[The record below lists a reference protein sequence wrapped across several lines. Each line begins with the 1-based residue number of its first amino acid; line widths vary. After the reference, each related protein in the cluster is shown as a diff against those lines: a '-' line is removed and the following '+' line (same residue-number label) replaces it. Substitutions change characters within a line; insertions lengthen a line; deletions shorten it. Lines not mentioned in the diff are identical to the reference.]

1 MLLEELHERDYIDS
15 LFDQYEELAKLQP
28 ELNSELFIF
37 EKMVLKKVKKILK
50 KSNLLKDVEKKDLK
64 EIIHFSS
71 IVFTE
76 GSLVAALRLDYCN
89 RCGWCCEN
97 CSPIYITKE
106 EYESYKDSDKIITGE
121 IVPHNDGYRFDQ
133 DRPCE
138 HFIKSTKKCDIY
150 HERPAVCKAYPIIIK
165 NEREYAFTPNHFC
178 KYAIEFVVQKAITE
192 VTTCLKIRKD
202 PDFLN
207 KLKKQMETQLPSD
220 EENLEDRVKKWNK
233 IAEEL
238 DNVGDDTI

>member
-1 MLLEELHERDYIDS
+1 MLLEELHDRDYIDS
-15 LFDQYEELAKLQP
+15 LLSQYEELSKEQP
-28 ELNSELFIF
+28 QLKSELFIF
-37 EKMVLKKVKKILK
+37 EKMVSKRVKKFLK
-50 KSNLLKDVEKKDLK
+50 KSDRLKEVEKKDLK

-106 EYESYKDSDKIITGE
+106 EYESYQNSETILSGE
-121 IVPHNDGYRFDQ
+121 MVPYEDGYRFEQ
-133 DRPCE
+133 ERPCE
-138 HFIKSTKKCDIY
+138 HFIRKTKKCDIY

-165 NEREYAFTPNHFC
+165 NEKYAFTPNHFC

-192 VTTCLKIRKD
+192 ITTCLKIRED
-202 PDFLN
+202 PNFLEN
-207 KLKKQMETQLPSD
+207 LKRKMETHIPD
-220 EENLEDRVKKWNK
+220 EEDDLNERVKKWNK

-238 DNVGDDTI
+238 DDVE